1 MRKGPP
7 RKSLIALA
15 AIGMAAV
22 FGSSS
27 CQAPPAPGP
36 QGVQTGVNVLFRTD
50 MIDYD
55 WEFNNWHAQ
64 AEYGYFILK
73 SNGKVEHLNRNDASN
88 NHKLSNVISC
98 KNGNAI
104 LVGEYYYFNLGSTWL
119 KRDIF
124 FFNSQDFSIILRGN
138 FQDYDT
144 SGPTPTTDVKN
155 IYNSNNEPIGVAF
168 ANTTQGQFVT
178 VFCNGDYVATNEC
191 APNCSLG
198 SNTPTSVTY
207 YTDKEV
213 FSIPVPS
220 SLASLAVDESPQG
233 LLKRQKV
240 KEPTNTFAQPIVS
253 GKYTIYPE
261 INTLNELV
269 RFVIVDNATGDISVH
284 PVSLSGPVGPSPYF
298 SRAVD
303 TPNGTFF
310 YFGKG
315 NTRYFYGNFDG
326 NSLTLLGEVD
336 GTADNVVGGDLGGS
350 GPFYFIRSSD
360 RRVIHYID
368 TGGNSGSSNPIAAN
382 AQTAYNGSTD
392 LVLGLSDGV
401 AVYDGTNHYTYRA
414 GDTDATQI
422 PSADSAPLERC
433 RTGTVLRERTTA
445 LTCYDPAVGDSELAF
460 LPDITPG
467 NWTLVNPDGR
477 DDNNWLT
484 NNSAEYGHTGQAFF
498 VRESNA
504 TPLRR
509 WIMCP
514 VGQSSCS
521 FLQNINGYDV
531 PQFTAQ
537 PSIVSLTGYFART
550 DLLNDDLQTFVWS
563 HGSLMAGSLLPNW
576 DLTAIADIGQ
586 APNSACGDAGL
597 GDTIAVEKL
606 GSGQYHE
613 IKVSSIP
620 DDTSSYPM
628 NVSYM
633 CVSAVIGVWY

>member
-55 WEFNNWHAQ
+55 WHDADWIARGEF
-64 AEYGYFILK
+64 GYYILNG
-73 SNGKVEHLNRNDASN
+73 NGKVEHLNRNDASN
-88 NHKLSNVISC
+88 NHELSNVISC

-104 LVGEYYYFNLGSTWL
+104 LEGSEDYFLFDAQNKEIVYKGEGNTPFIG
-119 KRDIF
+119 
-124 FFNSQDFSIILRGN
+124 DFVVI
-138 FQDYDT
+138 
-144 SGPTPTTDVKN
+144 V
-155 IYNSNNEPIGVAF
+155 NSNNEPVGIASPDPAQDQLV
-168 ANTTQGQFVT
+168 V

-336 GTADNVVGGDLGGS
+336 GTADSVVGGDLGGS

-382 AQTAYNGSTD
+382 AQNAYNGSTD

-484 NNSAEYGHTGQAFF
+484 NDSAEYGHTGQAFF

-521 FLQNINGYDV
+521 FLQNVNGYDV

-586 APNSACGDAGL
+586 APNSACGYAGL